1 MHVRF
6 LVFTL
11 VSALLIPQF
20 VLAQAP
26 TVSSSEL
33 QQAITAAAQTRQKT
47 SSMFARSLR
56 ASMYERH

>member
-1 MHVRF
+1 MHVRL

-26 TVSSSEL
+26 TVSPSER
-33 QQAITAAAQTRQKT
+33 TKFKPT
-47 SSMFARSLR
+47 LR
-56 ASMYERH
+56 PAH